1 MHGQLAFL
9 KSDGRHLGTY
19 LLSSVFVVFF
29 FFRGSIQT
37 IDSFNFVKV
46 AGVLL

>member
-1 MHGQLAFL
+1 MVSWLFL
-9 KSDGRHLGTY
+9 SQMDGIWELIFCLQF
-19 LLSSVFVVFF
+19 LLFFF